1 MGVWGW
7 LVFDGYGVGLISIEY
22 EGELGG
28 DFSGAYGVEV
38 GNWRESWELRGGG
51 GSMGLISSE
60 YEGELGWGFIWGL
73 WGGGGSIGVVG
84 D

>member
-1 MGVWGW
+1 MG
-7 LVFDGYGVGLISIEY
+7 LKSSEY

-38 GNWRESWELRGGG
+38 ANWRESWKLWGTVGG
-51 GSMGLISSE
+51 MGLAGIR
-60 YEGELGWGFIWGL
+60 WV
-73 WGGGGSIGVVG
+73 WGGV